1 LPTFVKLDNIFN
13 FFETKPNL
21 NRLNIVNKTVGQ
33 FIKLGL
39 TIIALLIIVLPE
51 THAQGGIKGYIFNA
65 EGEPLPFATIYVKQT
80 ETGTTTNVEGYFDLS
95 LAPGNYSLMF
105 QYLGFSAQE
114 KIIDVAETYL
124 QFNINMEPESLVLQA
139 VEINAKME
147 DPALTIMRKA
157 IAKSKFHLQQI
168 DTYSARVYTKG
179 SGRLVDSPF
188 FLRKT
193 LAKEGIDSSFTFVSE
208 SISDISYTR
217 PNTFSERVISVRSD
231 GDDNNTSPNSYIMGS
246 FYEPTIAEAISP
258 LSPKA
263 FGYYKFEYLGTFTDR
278 QYAIS
283 KIRVTPR
290 SRGDDVFEGI
300 LNIVEDYW
308 SIYSLDL
315 TTSKLGIIFNV
326 KQIYNPINEIAWLP
340 VSHQFGITGTFLG
353 FEFEYDYLATVSNY
367 EVALNPDLEVELK
380 VIDEKVETALAN
392 QLAAMPI
399 DKAASA
405 QEKLNSGKDLTRKE
419 LRKLL
424 NAYEKDELKAS
435 EEPHVV
441 ENYSYEIDSL
451 AANSDSAF
459 WVSIRP
465 VPLTARE
472 MTGYHKMDSLAI
484 VEREEDEGDTL
495 KSGKRK
501 GFHIQD
507 IVLGNSYRFK
517 NKDYLRYY
525 SPLES
530 LNFNTVEGYN
540 FNLRFRYLK
549 SWQKAKYRFE
559 VLPTIRYSF
568 SRGKLTGK
576 MALKYTYGRNTL
588 RIGSITVAGGKF
600 TKQLSS
606 ENPIHPLVNTV
617 TTLLF
622 KSNYMKI
629 FEAGYISVIHKG
641 KILDNLSYDIS
652 ATWSERTNLENT
664 TNHTWIKNSKEYTSN
679 NPLNEELADT
689 SFPFHKSLV
698 GKATIS
704 YQPWLKYRIRY
715 NRKRAI
721 KSSSPTFILTYKK
734 GFSNAIGDTD
744 FDYLETGLNHSF
756 KVGVRGRLGID
767 LSAGKFLNANN
778 LYFMDFKHFM
788 GNESPFLLN
797 NPIAGYRLL
806 SYYNY
811 STAEQYFSAIAHY
824 QFRKFLVTQL
834 PILRMTGVKEIVF
847 LSYLATP
854 YSNNYIEVGYGI
866 DNLFRILRVEGAAS
880 FQEGKYTGFGIK
892 IGIATSI
899 TADGDSFSFGF

>member
-1 LPTFVKLDNIFN
+1 VNTRLGSKIFH
-13 FFETKPNL
+13 FFETNPNL
-21 NRLNIVNKTVGQ
+21 NRLSSVNKFYGP
-33 FIKLGL
+33 FIKFGL
-39 TIIALLIIVLPE
+39 SIIVLLALAFQDAN
-51 THAQGGIKGYIFNA
+51 AQGGIRGYIYNEA
-65 EGEPLPFATIYVKQT
+65 GEPLPFATIYVKQT
-80 ETGTTTNVEGYFDLS
+80 ETGTTTNIEGFFELP
-95 LAPGNYSLMF
+95 LASGAYNLVF

-114 KIIDVAETYL
+114 KTVNVVSTFQNFDITL
-124 QFNINMEPESLVLQA
+124 QPESLVLQE

-168 DTYSARVYTKG
+168 DSYSARVYTKG

-193 LAKEGIDSSFTFVSE
+193 LAKEGIDSTFTFVSE
-208 SISDISYTR
+208 SISDISYER
-217 PNTFSERVISVRSD
+217 PNTFTEKVISVRSN

-246 FYEPTIAEAISP
+246 FYEPTIADAISP

-283 KIRVTPR
+283 KIKVTPR
-290 SRGDDVFEGI
+290 SKGDDVFEGI
-300 LNIVEDYW
+300 LNIVEEYW

-315 TTSKLGIIFNV
+315 TTSKLGIMFNV
-326 KQIYNPINEIAWLP
+326 KQIYNPINDIAWLP
-340 VSHQFGITGTFLG
+340 ISHQFGVEGKFMG
-353 FEFEYDYLATVSNY
+353 FKFEYDYLATVSNY
-367 EVALNPDLEVELK
+367 QVTLNPDLEVELK
-380 VIDEKVETALAN
+380 VIDEKVETALAR
-392 QLAAMPI
+392 QLEAMPI
-399 DKAASA
+399 DKAITA
-405 QEKLNSGKDLTRKE
+405 QEKLASGEELTRKE

-435 EEPHVV
+435 DEPKVI
-441 ENYSYEIDSL
+441 ENYSYSIDSL

-472 MTGYHKMDSLAI
+472 ITGYHKMDSLTV
-484 VEREEDEGDTL
+484 VERETEEGDTL

-507 IVLGNSYRFK
+507 IIFGNSYRFK
-517 NKDYLRYY
+517 NKDYFRYY

-549 SWQKAKYRFE
+549 SWQEAKYRFE
-559 VLPTIRYSF
+559 VMPTARYSF
-568 SRGKLTGK
+568 SRGRITGK
-576 MALKYTYGRNTL
+576 GALRYSYGRKTL
-588 RIGSITVAGGKF
+588 RDGSVTLSGGKF
-600 TKQLSS
+600 TRQINN

-622 KSNYMKI
+622 TSNYMKLY
-629 FEAGYISVIHKG
+629 EAGYVSVNHHG

-652 ATWSERTNLENT
+652 VTWSERTNLENN
-664 TNHTWIKNSKEYTSN
+664 TNHTWINTSNEYTSN
-679 NPLNEELADT
+679 NPTNLELVET
-689 SFPFHKSLV
+689 SFPFHRSLV
-698 GKATIS
+698 GEASIR
-704 YQPWLKYRIRY
+704 YQPWLKYRVRY
-715 NRKRAI
+715 GRKRAI
-721 KSSSPTFILTYKK
+721 KSSSPTFSLAYKK
-734 GFSNAIGDTD
+734 GFSSSIGDTD
-744 FDYLETGLNHSF
+744 FDFIETGFNHNF
-756 KVGVRGRLGID
+756 KIGVRGRLGVE
-767 LSAGKFLNANN
+767 LSAGKFLNTNS
-778 LYFMDFKHFM
+778 LYFMDFKHFT

-811 STAEQYFSAIAHY
+811 STSDQYFSGIAHY
-824 QFRKFLVTQL
+824 QFRKFLVTQF
-834 PILRMTGVKEIVF
+834 PFLRMTGVKEIVF

-866 DNLFRILRVEGAAS
+866 DNLFRILRVEGAVA
-880 FQEGKYTGFGIK
+880 FQEGKYNGFGIK
-892 IGIATSI
+892 VGIATSI
-899 TADGDSFSFGF
+899 TADGNSISFGF

>member
-1 LPTFVKLDNIFN
+1 M
-13 FFETKPNL
+13 
-21 NRLNIVNKTVGQ
+21 
-33 FIKLGL
+33 IKLIGHYIIIGL
-39 TIIALLIIVLPE
+39 SILLLLAGAFQDAL
-51 THAQGGIKGYIFNA
+51 AQGGIRGFIYNN

-80 ETGTTTNVEGYFDLS
+80 ETGTTTNIEGYFNLP
-95 LAPGNYSLMF
+95 LATGTYSLLF
-105 QYLGFSAQE
+105 QYLGYATQE
-114 KIIDVAETYL
+114 KSVTIDAGYQ
-124 QFNINMEPESLVLQA
+124 QFNITLQPESLVLQA
-139 VEINAKME
+139 VVINAKME
-147 DPALTIMRKA
+147 DPAYTIMRKA

-168 DTYSARVYTKG
+168 DSFRARVYTKG

-188 FLRKT
+188 FLRKA

-208 SISDISYTR
+208 SISDISYKR
-217 PNTFSERVISVRSD
+217 PNTFSEKVISVRTS

-246 FYEPTIAEAISP
+246 FYEPTIADAISP

-278 QYAIS
+278 QYAVS

-326 KQIYNPINEIAWLP
+326 RQIYNPINDVAWLP
-340 VSHQFGITGTFLG
+340 VSHQFGITGKVLG
-353 FEFEYDYLATVSNY
+353 FKFEYDYLATVSNY
-367 EVALNPDLEVELK
+367 EVTLNPDLEVELK
-380 VIDEKVETALAN
+380 VIDEKVETALAK
-392 QLAAMPI
+392 QIAALPI
-399 DKAASA
+399 DEGATT
-405 QEKLNSGKDLTRKE
+405 QEKLASGKDLTRKE

-435 EEPHVV
+435 DEPKVI
-441 ENYSYEIDSL
+441 ENYSYSVDSL

-459 WVSIRP
+459 WVSVRP

-472 MTGYHKMDSLAI
+472 VVGYHKMDSLVI
-484 VEREEDEGDTL
+484 VEREKDEGDTL

-507 IVLGNSYRFK
+507 IVFGNSYRFK

-540 FNLRFRYLK
+540 FNIRFRYLK
-549 SWQKAKYRFE
+549 TWQKTKRIE
-559 VLPTIRYSF
+559 LLPIIRYSF
-568 SRGKLTGK
+568 SRGRITGK
-576 MALKYTYGRNTL
+576 GAIKYTYGRNTL
-588 RIGSITVAGGKF
+588 RTGSVTLSGGKF
-600 TKQLSS
+600 TQQLNSQ
-606 ENPIHPLVNTV
+606 NPIHPLVNTI

-622 KSNYMKI
+622 TDNYMKLY
-629 FEAGYISVIHKG
+629 ESGYISLNHKG
-641 KILDNLSYDIS
+641 KILDNLSYDIT
-652 ATWSERTNLENT
+652 ANWSERSNLVNT
-664 TNHTWIKNSKEYTSN
+664 TNHTWINNSKEYTSN
-679 NPLNEELADT
+679 NPANVELNNDT
-689 SFPFHKSLV
+689 SFPYHQSLT
-698 GKATIS
+698 GEAKLS

-715 NRKRAI
+715 GRKRAI
-721 KSSSPTFILTYKK
+721 KSSSPTFRLTYRK
-734 GFSNAIGDTD
+734 GFANAIGDTD
-744 FDYLETGLNHSF
+744 FDYLETGFNHNF
-756 KVGVRGRLGID
+756 KIGVRGRLGVE
-767 LSAGKFLNANN
+767 LNAGKFLNRNN

-797 NPIAGYRLL
+797 NPVAGYRLL

-811 STAEQYFSAIAHY
+811 STSEQYFSGIAHY

-834 PILRMTGVKEIVF
+834 PLLRLTGVREIVF

-854 YSNNYIEVGYGI
+854 FSNNYFEVGYGI
-866 DNLFRILRVEGAAS
+866 DNLFRILRVEGAAA
-880 FQEGKYTGFGIK
+880 FQDGRYNGFGIK
-892 IGIATSI
+892 VGIATSI
-899 TADGDSFSFGF
+899 TTEENSISFGF